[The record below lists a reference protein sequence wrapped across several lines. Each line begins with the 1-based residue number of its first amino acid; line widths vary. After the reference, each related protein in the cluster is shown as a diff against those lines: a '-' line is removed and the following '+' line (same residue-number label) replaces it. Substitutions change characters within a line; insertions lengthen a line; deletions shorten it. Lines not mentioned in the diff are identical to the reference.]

1 MADKLWRQEIELLQN
16 YGKHKSFTFTTTS
29 GSAQDAVSLSG
40 IMEEGNKISFVV
52 ELADAYIDFDGD
64 ASATTMFIPQN
75 EGYFD
80 EGIWF
85 KDRLSIM
92 RSNIGGATTNARIR
106 GIIWGR

>member
-64 ASATTMFIPQN
+64 ASATTCLFH
-75 EGYFD
+75 
-80 EGIWF
+80 
-85 KDRLSIM
+85 KM
-92 RSNIGGATTNARIR
+92 RDISMRVFGLKTDLVL
-106 GIIWGR
+106 